1 MKSRYLLAVDIGT
14 SVSKV
19 IVYDEEFRKITEA
32 RDEITTYYPQPHF
45 FEQDPNQWWINV
57 RREIEEVITK
67 IDPKEIVG
75 IGVCAQMHAPILVNK
90 EGAPLYRCLSW
101 PDLRTVETTNE
112 ITLAT
117 GVNQPFYTAMAPKVL
132 WIKRNHPKLIER
144 TYKILLPK
152 DFIRMKLSNTFCT
165 DWNDAKGTGM
175 FNVKKGI
182 WIEKIVNYL
191 EIDANKLPD
200 PRKGEEVVGG
210 VTREV
215 TEKTG
220 LIEGT
225 PVIVGAP
232 DNLGRALDRTAASAS
247 DLLVYLGTGAMIE
260 YISESGAKPQ
270 GTFRSILGV
279 AGTAPQWFKNNFC
292 KEDVIRARELGV
304 NTYTFLDS
312 KAQKLEP
319 GMGGLVFL
327 PHIMGERAFEGRT
340 RNDVDNF
347 NPYAR
352 GVIFGLCLGH
362 SREHIFRA
370 IREGAVYHLYL
381 CWERIQSLNP
391 GIVANRII
399 TSGGGGQSRFW
410 RQIIADVF
418 SLPVWVP
425 KELETGSLAVSCLI
439 SVSAGIY
446 RDFTDAIKHINNPLI
461 DIVEPIEENR
471 VKYQKMFGL
480 YKRLEENLKN
490 LFIAPK
496 P

>member
-1 MKSRYLLAVDIGT
+1 MKSRYLLAIDVGT

-19 IVYDEEFRKITEA
+19 IVYDEDFRKITEA
-32 RDEITTYYPQPHF
+32 RDEITTHYPQPHF
-45 FEQDPNQWWINV
+45 FEQDPKQWWMNI
-57 RREIEEVITK
+57 RREIGEVVTK
-67 IDPKEIVG
+67 IEPKQIVG

-90 EGAPLYRCLSW
+90 EGEAVYRCLSW
-101 PDLRTVETTNE
+101 PDLRTVE
-112 ITLAT
+112 ITKEMNRTLE
-117 GVNQPFYTAMAPKVL
+117 VNQPFYTAMAPKIL
-132 WIKRNHPKLIER
+132 WIKRNHPKLIEN

-165 DWNDAKGTGM
+165 DLNDAKGTGM
-175 FNVKKGI
+175 FDAKKGI
-182 WIEKIVNYL
+182 WIEEVVDYL

-210 VTREV
+210 ITRDV
-215 TEKTG
+215 AEKTG
-220 LIEGT
+220 LLEKT
-225 PVIVGAP
+225 PVIVGAS
-232 DNLGRALDRTAASAS
+232 DNLGRTLDRTAASAN

-270 GTFRSILGV
+270 GTFRSIMGV
-279 AGTAPQWFKNNFC
+279 AGTVPQWFKNNFC
-292 KEDVIRARELGV
+292 KEDIINAKELGV
-304 NTYTFLDS
+304 NTYDFLDT
-312 KAQKLEP
+312 KAEPLEP
-319 GMGGLVFL
+319 GIGGLVFL

-340 RNDVDNF
+340 RNERGNF

-362 SREHIFRA
+362 NREHIFRA
-370 IREGAVYHLYL
+370 IREGSVYQLYL

-399 TSGGGGQSRFW
+399 TSGGGAQSRFQ

-418 SLPVWVP
+418 GLPVWVP

-439 SVSAGIY
+439 SVSSGIQ
-446 RDFTDAIKHINNPLI
+446 RNFTDAIKHIDNPLT
-461 DIVEPIEENR
+461 DIVEPKEENR
-471 VKYQKMFGL
+471 DKYQKMYAL
-480 YKRLEENLKN
+480 YKRVEEDLKT
-490 LFIAPK
+490 LLIVPK